1 MANTTDKSL
10 VNLKEK
16 IKSFFR
22 RISNDRDNVNIR
34 NSPKRSSYDTNA
46 QNLYRDDLKMY

>member
-1 MANTTDKSL
+1 MANTTDNSL

-22 RISNDRDNVNIR
+22 RMSNDRDSINVNTPKR
-34 NSPKRSSYDTNA
+34 NSDTSS
-46 QNLYRDDLKMY
+46 QHLYRDDLKMY